1 MGQKHGDG
9 LMNQTLTILIVVA
22 VGAIIGLTMY
32 FIQTGYSLQALL
44 TSLPERIGAI
54 YYSIPE
60 AIRVFVPAAATLIS
74 TGFAAF
80 FAWAKTLWQKKAKET
95 EQTFQQ
101 QITQVEGEK
110 ALMEQQLQNS
120 SAAGLEKLI
129 QERDAAVASRD
140 EATALVGQLQSKV
153 TSLEKGYAT
162 IDHSLQTVRSPT
174 VPEMKRRLE
183 QEGFTVKPKIA

>member
-1 MGQKHGDG
+1 
-9 LMNQTLTILIVVA
+9 MNQTLTVIIVVA
-22 VGAIIGLTMY
+22 VGAIIGLTIY
-32 FIQTGYSLQALL
+32 FMQTGYSLQALL
-44 TSLPERIGAI
+44 TSLPERISTF

-60 AIRVFVPAAATLIS
+60 AIRVFIPAITTSIS
-74 TGFAAF
+74 LGFSVF
-80 FAWAKTLWQKKAKET
+80 FAWAKTLWQKKAIET
-95 EQTFQQ
+95 EQTLQQ

-110 ALMEQQLQNS
+110 ALVEQQLQSS

-183 QEGFTVKPKIA
+183 QEGFTVKQKVA